1 MLFTLNFIASHEVTL
16 EVIEPD
22 PASQPFPCPNQT
34 VIYEC
39 TVDGYLALS
48 WILPTSDMSLVFSA
62 VDDVGTNRTTLN
74 GQFNATL
81 NNNKG
86 IPGSSPVVN
95 LMTSALL
102 INPPLNE
109 FNGLAVT
116 CVGAATGGGVNR
128 MAMTNVTLSGE

>member
-1 MLFTLNFIASHEVTL
+1 M
-16 EVIEPD
+16 IEPD

-34 VIYEC
+34 VVYEC
-39 TVDGYLALS
+39 TVDGYLGLS
-48 WILPTSDMSLVFSA
+48 WILPTPSSDMPLEFSA
-62 VDDVGTNRTTLN
+62 LDDVGSDRTTPN

-81 NNNKG
+81 NNNER
-86 IPGSSPVVN
+86 IPGSSPAVN
-95 LMTSALL
+95 LMTSTLL